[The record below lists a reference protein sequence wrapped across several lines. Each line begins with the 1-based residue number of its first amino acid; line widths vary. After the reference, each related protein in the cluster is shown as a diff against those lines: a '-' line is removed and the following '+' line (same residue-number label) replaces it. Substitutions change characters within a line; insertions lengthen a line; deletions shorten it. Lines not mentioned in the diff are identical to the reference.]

1 MIKLYTAP
9 TPNGRKIS
17 ILLEELNVKY
27 KSIIINLEK
36 KEQFSKSFS
45 KISPTNKIPVIEDCD
60 NRKIIFESG
69 AILIYLAEKYK
80 KFLPKNKYWEIMQWL
95 MFQVAYMGPM
105 LGQAHQYLYYNVG
118 KSKFAEKKSK
128 KYVKHVYQVI
138 EKQLSKREFFVDR
151 YSIADIAIW
160 PWVDRYERHQ
170 IRLTKYPN
178 TKKWYDKISR
188 RPAVIR
194 GQEIF

>member
-178 TKKWYDKISR
+178 TKKWYDKISI